1 MADRILVSM
10 QEGLTEPEWISKVK
24 DFLQSVM
31 DRLGMDGEEVSVLF
45 CDDSFIRGLNNTY
58 RNIDAPTDVLSFES
72 GEKYEDE
79 EGSWINAGDI
89 VISLDTLPKNSEYFD
104 VPPDTE
110 LKRLIIHGL
119 LHLNGYDHGDEHIE
133 KGVKPVC
140 RMLEIQEKILEEFS
154 DTVIM
159 NYR

>member
-10 QEGLTEPEWISKVK
+10 QEELTEPEWISKVK

-45 CDDSFIRGLNNTY
+45 CDDNFIRNLNNTY

-110 LKRLIIHGL
+110 LKRLLIHGL
-119 LHLNGYDHGDEHIE
+119 LHLNCYDHGDEHIE

-140 RMLEIQEKILEEFS
+140 KMLEIQEKILEEFS